1 MEQRRTLLRAPLG
14 RRGTEVRHSQGLRR
28 MAKFVSFPSHAGV
41 ALATLGKRE
50 TPHPRPRGHP
60 CLQGGADGLSS
71 APSPALRLLHG
82 SYSPGRPPET
92 ARAFSRPLF
101 RGGGRRVG
109 RVPYDSSPQPP
120 RSRLGSPP
128 RPESPCGMQPPPRVM
143 RHPWDAGRDGGSG
156 RSGICVQEENKAGDY
171 RSGASIL
178 EVQTPA
184 RSPRRSRYRH
194 SCLGGPLLYPPPP
207 PRNPSSRPRRT
218 TRSSEHAGSHP
229 SPSITRAP
237 SSPRARAPLALSAR
251 STPVPPSAAKAAAPC
266 HPRPARPLSQPG
278 SPASCAATAARD
290 PPPSRLPLSC
300 LFRSTNNFCSDAGS
314 LGPRRPLLP
323 ASPPSGPRKEHCDR
337 CICAAHSGVPALT
350 SCVVTSLGRH
360 YLP

>member
-194 SCLGGPLLYPPPP
+194 SCLGGPLLYPPATPQESLVPP
-207 PRNPSSRPRRT
+207 APHHAELRARRLPPQPLHNSRAFLAPGSGA
-218 TRSSEHAGSHP
+218 TRSQRPEYAGSTLGCE
-229 SPSITRAP
+229 SR
-237 SSPRARAPLALSAR
+237 R
-251 STPVPPSAAKAAAPC
+251 PVPPPPGPALV
-266 HPRPARPLSQPG
+266 PAR
-278 SPASCAATAARD
+278 
-290 PPPSRLPLSC
+290 LPRQL
-300 LFRSTNNFCSDAGS
+300 
-314 LGPRRPLLP
+314 RRH
-323 ASPPSGPRKEHCDR
+323 RR
-337 CICAAHSGVPALT
+337 T
-350 SCVVTSLGRH
+350 
-360 YLP
+360 

>member
-1 MEQRRTLLRAPLG
+1 M
-14 RRGTEVRHSQGLRR
+14 
-28 MAKFVSFPSHAGV
+28 
-41 ALATLGKRE
+41 
-50 TPHPRPRGHP
+50 
-60 CLQGGADGLSS
+60 
-71 APSPALRLLHG
+71 
-82 SYSPGRPPET
+82 
-92 ARAFSRPLF
+92 
-101 RGGGRRVG
+101 G

-194 SCLGGPLLYPPPP
+194 SCLGGPLLYPPPPP

-323 ASPPSGPRKEHCDR
+323 ASPPSGYENSKQLADLRADQLWLPPTPAFRSNLAAAASKISLRAGLGGGRDLSGRGCLRSKEPLH
-337 CICAAHSGVPALT
+337 APSSP
-350 SCVVTSLGRH
+350 
-360 YLP
+360 PK